1 MNNEN
6 QIKIAILRNDL
17 DHLLE
22 PSIVYMSMSIDEKMI
37 VESKII
43 TKKSC
48 PGIKQLTVMWN
59 EEIYSPRPGARA
71 EK

>member
-17 DHLLE
+17 DHLLI
-22 PSIVYMSMSIDEKMI
+22 PTIVYMSIDEKVI

-43 TKKSC
+43 TKKGC
-48 PGIKQLTVMWN
+48 PGVKQLTVMWN